1 MRLRFPAQ
9 FDLKDYQRLNI
20 TKSDDLLI
28 LKYPEVYRD
37 KIRVEMRKIVEKNA
51 KNEAN
56 GKEPV
61 ELDVSIDIHYQKRS
75 TTFNSWMWA
84 VHTLEANILNAKR
97 SAWTDDQRLRWRETN
112 AITPEM
118 IHESDM
124 VEFAPIARI
133 DVEPDNVPFL
143 CKVLEEESGRVI
155 NREPNGAGKVTITIR
170 QTSSYWDVR
179 RAAEYGDILKNR
191 LLSYGI
197 SLDDSVDYRNIVAD
211 FDTWKKEEAS
221 KIAFNA
227 ESNIETA
234 TGTEDIPVLHL
245 RRDSVSIVASVF
257 NGELIND

>member
-1 MRLRFPAQ
+1 MRLRFPAT
-9 FDLKDYQRLNI
+9 FDLKDYQRLNV

-84 VHTLEANILNAKR
+84 VHTLEANILNGKR
-97 SAWTDDQRLRWRETN
+97 SAWTDDQRLKWRETN

-124 VEFAPIARI
+124 IEFAPIARI

-155 NREPNGAGKVTITIR
+155 SREHNGAGKVTITIR

-197 SLDDSVDYRNIVAD
+197 SLNDSVDYRNIVAD
-211 FDTWKKEEAS
+211 FDIWKKEEDLRAVLNESGGIEAS
-221 KIAFNA
+221 
-227 ESNIETA
+227 
-234 TGTEDIPVLHL
+234 TENEDVPILHL
-245 RRDSVSIVASVF
+245 RRDSVTIVQNVF
-257 NGELIND
+257 GGDVI